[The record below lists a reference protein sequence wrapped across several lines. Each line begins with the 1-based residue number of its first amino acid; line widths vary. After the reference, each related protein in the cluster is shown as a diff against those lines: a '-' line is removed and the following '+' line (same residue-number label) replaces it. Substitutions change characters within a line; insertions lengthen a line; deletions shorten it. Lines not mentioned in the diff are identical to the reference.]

1 MGLISVSH
9 NSQLTN
15 NSNSLEGEDKGQN
28 DSEDSGD
35 DEGGEIEDSVL
46 RENGSDVN
54 RGNNGTRENGGKKDY
69 QATPSDVNRGNNGT
83 RENGGIKEDYQA
95 TPSVTSV
102 KKYQRAATRPP
113 PGTVKSLMS
122 KFQ

>member
-1 MGLISVSH
+1 MDHQEGKEEEDMGLISVSH
-9 NSQLTN
+9 SSQLTD
-15 NSNSLEGEDKGQN
+15 NSNSSEGEDKGQD

-35 DEGGEIEDSVL
+35 DESGEIEDSVL

-69 QATPSDVNRGNNGT
+69 
-83 RENGGIKEDYQA
+83 KA

-113 PGTVKSLMS
+113 PGTVKSLMA

>member
-9 NSQLTN
+9 SSQLTD
-15 NSNSLEGEDKGQN
+15 NSNSLEGEDKGQD

-35 DEGGEIEDSVL
+35 DESGEIEDSI
-46 RENGSDVN
+46 ENGSDVN
-54 RGNNGTRENGGKKDY
+54 MGNNGTRENGGKKDY
-69 QATPSDVNRGNNGT
+69 QATPSDVNMGNNGT

-95 TPSVTSV
+95 MPSVTSV

-113 PGTVKSLMS
+113 PGTVKSLMA